1 MTVSNITVLSLL
13 GKDVS
18 FSVLLDEQK
27 KPFFPDGIQVSGT
40 VEEVIIA
47 LNGNH
52 QILVCNAFPM
62 GLRGHPLTSRKGYF
76 VYPCFSPGIIE
87 DAECIRTDII

>member
-1 MTVSNITVLSLL
+1 MAVAHTTVLSLL

-18 FSVLLDEQK
+18 FSVLLDEQIK
-27 KPFFPDGIQVSGT
+27 SFFPEGINITGL

-52 QILVCNAFPM
+52 QILVGDEFYQLSKIDLN
-62 GLRGHPLTSRKGYF
+62 L
-76 VYPCFSPGIIE
+76 
-87 DAECIRTDII
+87 

>member
-1 MTVSNITVLSLL
+1 MAVAHTTVLSLL

-18 FSVLLDEQK
+18 FSVLLDEQIK
-27 KPFFPDGIQVSGT
+27 SFFPEGINITGL

-52 QILVCNAFPM
+52 QILVGDEFYQISKI
-62 GLRGHPLTSRKGYF
+62 HF
-76 VYPCFSPGIIE
+76 I
-87 DAECIRTDII
+87 

>member
-18 FSVLLDEQK
+18 FSLLLSEQK
-27 KPFFPDGIQVSGT
+27 KHFFPDGIHVSGI
-40 VEEVIIA
+40 VEEVAIA

-52 QILVCNAFPM
+52 QILVCEEYYSVFDVID
-62 GLRGHPLTSRKGYF
+62 LTVTSR
-76 VYPCFSPGIIE
+76 VE
-87 DAECIRTDII
+87 LVR

>member
-13 GKDVS
+13 GKEVS
-18 FSVLLDEQK
+18 FSVLLDDQK
-27 KPFFPDGIQVSGT
+27 KPFFPDGIQVDGS

-52 QILVCNAFPM
+52 QILVGDEF
-62 GLRGHPLTSRKGYF
+62 
-76 VYPCFSPGIIE
+76 YPVSDIQKIYVKTCIEFS
-87 DAECIRTDII
+87 

>member
-1 MTVSNITVLSLL
+1 MAVAHTTVLSLL

-18 FSVLLDEQK
+18 FSVLLDEQIK
-27 KPFFPDGIQVSGT
+27 SFPPEGINITGL

-52 QILVCNAFPM
+52 QILVGDEYYQMSKIHF
-62 GLRGHPLTSRKGYF
+62 
-76 VYPCFSPGIIE
+76 I
-87 DAECIRTDII
+87 